1 MSESSGRTRR
11 TFRPELQGLRALACA
26 LVVVYHVWLGRISG
40 GVDVFFV
47 ITGFLITGQLV
58 RARARGGIEFRAMWS
73 RMIKR
78 LFPPALTV
86 LAVVIALSVLVL
98 PQARWWQ
105 TIREVVASAL
115 YFENW
120 RLAADSADYF
130 AQHNEASP
138 VQHFWSLAIQGQF
151 YLVWPLLVALV
162 AALARRHV
170 RGVLAAVLVAIFA
183 ASLAFSVWLTWA
195 DQPLAYFHSLTRV
208 WEFAL
213 GGLLALVIDALVL
226 PRLLRIILGW
236 AGVAG
241 LVSCGL
247 LFAVGTEFPGYV
259 ALWPTLSAALVLV
272 AGATASPVG
281 ADRML
286 SSRPLRYLG
295 DLSYAL
301 YLWHWPVLVFY
312 LVARGR
318 AEVGPL
324 GGAAVAGTSLLLAIA
339 TYHLVEK
346 PVRDSRI
353 GVRTRWG
360 AYRFAVLAMAP
371 VLVATGAWQLT
382 ADQLARSR
390 SVTAGDLDHPGAL
403 AMTPGFVYQGA
414 EHPALAPSF
423 ISVAE
428 DWAWIDSCEDSPRGY
443 ELQVCST
450 STEEPP
456 AKRVAI
462 VGDSHPTQ
470 FIAALLPIARQRNW
484 QLIVLSRG
492 GCPFSVESEID
503 PDNQACRDWNAAAA
517 DEILDL
523 RPDAVLTTA
532 TRDVRLGL
540 TEQTPPGFVA
550 QWQKLDAASIPVLA
564 VRDNP
569 RYDGS
574 PSACVE
580 QLGPDAADCSA
591 PRTELYAP
599 EPPYR
604 SLTGVPPNVS
614 FLDFGDYYCDPE
626 VCPAVIG
633 NVLLYLDDNHLTA
646 AYLSTMA
653 PIVAD
658 AIETALGWAGTDEP
672 APA

>member
-1 MSESSGRTRR
+1 MSESAGRTRR
-11 TFRPELQGLRALACA
+11 TFRPELQGLRALACV
-26 LVVVYHVWLGRISG
+26 LVVAYHVWLGRVSG
-40 GVDVFFV
+40 GVDVFFFV
-47 ITGFLITGQLV
+47 TGFLITGQLV
-58 RARARGGIEFRAMWS
+58 RAAGRGGIEFRPFWG

-78 LFPPALTV
+78 LFPAALTV
-86 LAVVIALSVLVL
+86 LAVVIVVSPLVL
-98 PQARWWQ
+98 PEARWWQ

-151 YLVWPLLVALV
+151 YVVWPLLVALV
-162 AALARRHV
+162 AVIARRRLRAALA
-170 RGVLAAVLVAIFA
+170 GVLVAIFA
-183 ASLAFSVWLTWA
+183 ASLAFSVWLTWI

-226 PRLLRIILGW
+226 PRLVRILLGW

-247 LFAVGTEFPGYV
+247 VFAVGTMFPGYV

-272 AGATASPVG
+272 AGATGSRFG
-281 ADRML
+281 ADRFL
-286 SSRPLRYLG
+286 STRTLRYLG

-301 YLWHWPVLVFY
+301 YLWHWPVLVCY

-318 AEVGPL
+318 TEVGLL
-324 GGAAVAGTSLLLAIA
+324 GGTAIVGTALLLAIA
-339 TYHLVEK
+339 THHLVEK
-346 PVRDSRI
+346 PVREPRN
-353 GVRTRWG
+353 RWG
-360 AYRFAVLAMAP
+360 AYRFAMLAMAP
-371 VLVATGAWQLT
+371 VLVGAGIWQVT
-382 ADQLARSR
+382 SDQLARAR
-390 SVTAGDLDHPGAL
+390 TVTAGDLDHPGAL
-403 AMTPGFVYQGA
+403 ARTPGFVYQGA
-414 EHPALAPSF
+414 PDPPLAPSF
-423 ISVAE
+423 VSVAE
-428 DWAWIDSCEDSPRGY
+428 DWAWIDDCEGSPRGA
-443 ELQVCST
+443 ELQVCRT
-450 STEEPP
+450 STPEP
-456 AKRVAI
+456 AKRVVI

-470 FIAALLPIARQRNW
+470 FIAALRPIAEQRNW

-517 DEILDL
+517 DEILEL

-532 TRDVRLGL
+532 SRDVRLGL

-550 QWQKLDAASIPVLA
+550 QWQKLDTESIPVLA

-569 RYDGS
+569 RYDAS

-580 QLGPDAADCSA
+580 ALGPNSPDCSA
-591 PRTELYAP
+591 PRADLYAP
-599 EPPYR
+599 EPPYQ
-604 SLTGVPPNVS
+604 SLIDVPPNVS
-614 FLDFGDYYCDPE
+614 FLDFSDYYCDTE
-626 VCPAVIG
+626 TCPAVIG
-633 NVLLYLDDNHLTA
+633 NVLLYMDDNHLTA
-646 AYLSTMA
+646 TYLSTMV
-653 PIVAD
+653 PIVAE
-658 AIETALGWAGTDEP
+658 AIDSALGWADETS